1 MGLGIKD
8 KYITEANS
16 NHIKAYLLSKALRK
30 EVCTDA
36 EMKKIY
42 KMSDAEFD
50 VAADILIK
58 EGIAEKK

>member
-1 MGLGIKD
+1 MGLKIKD
-8 KYITEANS
+8 DYVAKVRSDRIR
-16 NHIKAYLLSKALRK
+16 AYLLSMALKK
-30 EVCTDA
+30 EDCTDT
-36 EMKKIY
+36 EIKKIY